1 MQDLINEDGIGIR
14 FDYSG
19 GVILVLESS
28 DNDDDDDNDND
39 DDDDNDNDD
48 DDDKEFYLGKVSL
61 EKDGSYTATPYNE
74 YKYGTVWEDECK
86 PQEGFLNAWYAALYL
101 TSVASIHCEYSSVTD
116 DNVNFIKSLIRNN
129 FK

>member
-1 MQDLINEDGIGIR
+1 MQDLFNEDGVGIR
-14 FDYSG
+14 FNYSG
-19 GVILVLESS
+19 GVVLVLESS
-28 DNDDDDDNDND
+28 DD
-39 DDDDNDNDD
+39 DD

-61 EKDGSYTATPYNE
+61 EKDGYTATPYNE

-86 PQEGFLNAWYAALYL
+86 PQSGFMNEHYAALYL
-101 TSVASIHCEYSSVTD
+101 VSIASIHCEYSSVTD